1 MRYYLFPNMET
12 FNRTTKRRAISA
24 VLTTLIILVA
34 SVVLGTGVVVF
45 GSSLFQTGSQ
55 QEAIAIQGVKMW
67 VNATDA
73 NGVAWGAAAVRNS
86 GDKFLSV
93 DNIQVRGASVPY
105 TSWYVDSTPTRVTV
119 ENFQSQFNHTTTD
132 STGLMKDSMA
142 SGGTVTASC
151 TTAAASTL
159 EIDLDGSTGTKP
171 TLCLQQASSPAALQP
186 GDRLIVYFRVPNGVF
201 SPVDSGSSS
210 NVNIFAGRTGSPTSV
225 TVGNP

>member
-1 MRYYLFPNMET
+1 MET

-55 QEAIAIQGVKMW
+55 QEAISIQGVRMW
-67 VNATDA
+67 VNATDS

-93 DNIQVRGASVPY
+93 DTIQVRGAAVPF
-105 TSWYVDSTPTRVTV
+105 TSWYVDSDPSRVTV
-119 ENFQSQFNHTTTD
+119 ENFQSQFNHTGTT
-132 STGLMKDSMA
+132 TAGLMNDSIDA
-142 SGGTVTASC
+142 GGAQSGTLC
-151 TTAAASTL
+151 STLSGYVDANYL
-159 EIDLDGSTGTKP
+159 EIDQDGSGTKP
-171 TLCLQQASSPAALQP
+171 VLCLQQASGPAALQP
-186 GDRLIVYFRVPNGVF
+186 GDRMVVYFRVPNGVF
-201 SPVDSGSSS
+201 SPVDSGSAS

-225 TVGNP
+225 TVANP

>member
-1 MRYYLFPNMET
+1 
-12 FNRTTKRRAISA
+12 

-67 VNATDA
+67 VNATDS

-93 DNIQVRGASVPY
+93 DTIQVRGASVPY
-105 TSWYVDSTPTRVTV
+105 TSWYVDSDPTRVTV
-119 ENFQSQFNHTTTD
+119 ENFQSQFNHTTT
-132 STGLMKDSMA
+132 TAAGLMKDSED
-142 SGGTVTASC
+142 SGYTVTSQCASD
-151 TTAAASTL
+151 TSNDATTL
-159 EIDLDGSTGTKP
+159 EVDLDGSAGTKP
-171 TLCLQQASSPAALQP
+171 TLCLLQASGPAALQP
-186 GDRLIVYFRVPNGVF
+186 GDRLVVYFRVPNGVF

-225 TVGNP
+225 TVSNP

>member
-1 MRYYLFPNMET
+1 MET

-55 QEAIAIQGVKMW
+55 QEAINIQGVRMW
-67 VNATDA
+67 VNATDSS
-73 NGVAWGAAAVRNS
+73 GVTWGAAAVRNS

-93 DNIQVRGASVPY
+93 DTIQVRGASVPY
-105 TSWYVDSTPTRVTV
+105 TSWYVDSDPIRVTV
-119 ENFQSQFNHTTTD
+119 ENYQSQFTHTGTD
-132 STGLMKDSMA
+132 ATGLMQDST
-142 SGGTVTASC
+142 SVD
-151 TTAAASTL
+151 AASTCTGVATTL
-159 EIDLDGSTGTKP
+159 QIDLDGGDTGKP
-171 TLCLQQASSPAALQP
+171 TLCLAQASGPAALQP
-186 GDRLIVYFRVPNGVF
+186 GDRMIVYFRVPNGVF

-225 TVGNP
+225 TVANP